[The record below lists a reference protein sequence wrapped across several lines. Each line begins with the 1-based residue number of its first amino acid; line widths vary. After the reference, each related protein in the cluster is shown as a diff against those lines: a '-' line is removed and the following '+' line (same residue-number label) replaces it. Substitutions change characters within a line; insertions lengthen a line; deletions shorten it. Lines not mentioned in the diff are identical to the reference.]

1 MQRRDSEGAVRMF
14 PYGIGALLRTIRE
27 AGGRTREEQAL
38 HIQAVQG
45 GRYFDPENLKRW
57 ETERRLPASFWH
69 ETIADAYGVPLADV
83 RRAVAA
89 SRQYRRKQSEE
100 ETDVERRRFIGVV
113 ATAAGLSALPG
124 IARARDGIEGGLA
137 GGGEGDLAYLAAAF
151 ERHRGGYRGRA
162 PEAVLA
168 EMHQDLELL
177 GEVLNRPH
185 PARDRAELARTAAGI
200 AGLVAI
206 VQHDRGDQVD
216 AHRWFTT
223 AARAAREAG
232 DRRMTAW
239 VLARHAMVPL
249 NYGAAPQAARLAA
262 LARREAGSAPSAAGA
277 LATAVSARALAALG
291 DTGRARQAVDD
302 VRGLVEQ
309 LDGQESAD
317 TWFGYPGQKHL
328 VHLSQAYLLLGETR
342 AAYEAQD
349 AALALT
355 TSPSV
360 MTRALLAL
368 DAAACLHAVKDPS
381 GAAEMA
387 VSVLERLPAG
397 YRQGLVRTRAQAL
410 HHRLVGRPRD
420 LLGQALA

>member
-1 MQRRDSEGAVRMF
+1 MF

-27 AGGRTREEQAL
+27 AAGLTREEQAL
-38 HIQAVQG
+38 RMEAARG
-45 GRYFDPENLKRW
+45 GRCFDPENLKRW
-57 ETERRLPASFWH
+57 ETERRLPAAFWH
-69 ETIADAYGVPLADV
+69 EAIADAYGIALVDV
-83 RRAVAA
+83 QRAVAA
-89 SRQYRRKQSEE
+89 SRRHRREQSEE
-100 ETDVERRRFIGVV
+100 GTDVDRRRFIGVV
-113 ATAAGLSALPG
+113 ATAAGVSVLPG
-124 IARARDGIEGGLA
+124 IAQAREGIDGGLT
-137 GGGEGDLAYLAAAF
+137 GGGSGELAYLAAAF

-168 EMHQDLELL
+168 EMHQDLDLL

-185 PARDRAELARTAAGI
+185 RARDRAELARTAAGI

-223 AARAAREAG
+223 AAQAARESG

-249 NYGAAPQAARLAA
+249 NYGASVQAARLAA
-262 LARREAGSAPSAAGA
+262 LARREAGTAPSAAGA

-291 DTGRARQAVDD
+291 DADSARRAVNG
-302 VRGLVEQ
+302 VRDLVEQ
-309 LDGQESAD
+309 LEGPDSAD
-317 TWFGYPGQKHL
+317 TWFGYPGQKHH
-328 VHLSQAYLLLGETR
+328 VHLSQAYLLLGDTR

-368 DAAACLHAVKDPS
+368 DTAACLHADKDPS
-381 GAAEMA
+381 GAAQMA
-387 VSVLERLPAG
+387 AAVLGRLPAG
-397 YRQGLVRTRAQAL
+397 YRQGLVRTRAQTL

-420 LLGQALA
+420 LLGQALG